1 MENSLEKEIEF
12 AENLISTPKTED
24 DTVEV
29 EAEYSGPI
37 PTPEMMRTYYEIDPS
52 LPDRIMS
59 MAEKANDAAIRY
71 NLAKAE
77 LVEVESEAV
86 RAEIDIAKKGQI
98 LVFCLLIIMIGAVC
112 LLGYTG
118 HENVAITLVGALT
131 VAGIV
136 MKWRS
141 SRKNKEKE

>member
-1 MENSLEKEIEF
+1 MESGLRKEIES
-12 AENLISTPKTED
+12 ADSLIDVPETED

-37 PTPEMMRTYYEIDPS
+37 PTPEMMRTYHEIDPS
-52 LPDRIMS
+52 LPDRIMT
-59 MAEKANDAAIRY
+59 MAEKANDAAIRL
-71 NLAKAE
+71 NLAEAE

-98 LVFCLLIIMIGAVC
+98 LVFWLLVIMVGAVC
-112 LLGYTG
+112 LLGCTS

-141 SRKNKEKE
+141 SRKHKEKE

>member
-1 MENSLEKEIEF
+1 MENELRKEIES
-12 AENLISTPKTED
+12 AENLISVPETED

-52 LPDRIMS
+52 LPDRIML
-59 MAEKANDAAIRY
+59 MAEKANDAAIRHT
-71 NLAKAE
+71 LAEAA
-77 LVEVESEAV
+77 LVEVETEAV
-86 RAEIDIAKKGQI
+86 RAEIEIAKKGQSKVFWL
-98 LVFCLLIIMIGAVC
+98 LVIMICAVC
-112 LLGYTG
+112 LLGYLKCEG
-118 HENVAITLVGALT
+118 VAIALVGAFA

-141 SRKNKEKE
+141 SRKEKE